1 MIHVDLLS
9 LLKTSKITTN
19 MQILQTNTLPINLL
33 KSSVQECN
41 HSQPTTAEDLH
52 TNLTFDQAIRL
63 LHNQDITITMI
74 AKLQPNNIALFNSEI
89 AAQDRLSDPFHQSK
103 QTKGVLQTT
112 TLQDKIPAHP
122 TQQILYATTVEDS
135 ATMLIDAKPPTV
147 NHKLAPITKEDPQTE
162 IQTMKMLNSTT
173 SMPISSLIQ
182 CHHNHMLSTIK
193 HTLPHVTTRTLSM
206 AH

>member
-41 HSQPTTAEDLH
+41 HSQPTTAEGLR
-52 TNLTFDQAIRL
+52 TSLTFDHTIRL

-74 AKLQPNNIALFNSEI
+74 AELQPNNIALFNSKI
-89 AAQDRLSDPFHQSK
+89 AAQDRLSDHFHPTK
-103 QTKGVLQTT
+103 QTKGVLQTTTT

-122 TQQILYATTVEDS
+122 TQQILFATTVEDS
-135 ATMLIDAKPPTV
+135 ATMLLDA
-147 NHKLAPITKEDPQTE
+147 
-162 IQTMKMLNSTT
+162 
-173 SMPISSLIQ
+173 
-182 CHHNHMLSTIK
+182 
-193 HTLPHVTTRTLSM
+193 
-206 AH
+206 